1 MMDLNWK
8 EEEKITFRIEAWH
21 LLENNQWYYQC
32 DIFIGGITYP
42 MATFKHS
49 RNQLNQTGFYSF
61 IANLNETK
69 NSKNH
74 KSKRRVK
81 FLSPKFNGVQIKTAM
96 FKKSLKNGSNESG
109 NGCVNGFKVETGE
122 NLDGSDSVQTKVN
135 ISEKSS
141 NKENLIYSL

>member
-8 EEEKITFRIEAWH
+8 EGEKITFRIEAWR

-49 RNQLNQTGFYSF
+49 KNQLNQTGFYSF
-61 IANLNETK
+61 VAKLNGTR
-69 NSKNH
+69 

-81 FLSPKFNGVQIKTAM
+81 FLNPKFNGVQIKTAM

>member
-8 EEEKITFRIEAWH
+8 EGEKITFRIEAWR

-49 RNQLNQTGFYSF
+49 KNQLNQTGFYSF
-61 IANLNETK
+61 VAKLNGTR
-69 NSKNH
+69 

-81 FLSPKFNGVQIKTAM
+81 FLNPKFNGVQIKTAI
-96 FKKSLKNGSNESG
+96 FNRSLKSGSNESG
-109 NGCVNGFKVETGE
+109 IGCVNGFRLETGD
-122 NLDGSDSVQTKVN
+122 NLDGNDNVQTKVN
-135 ISEKSS
+135 TSKKLD
-141 NKENLIYSL
+141 KENLIYSL